1 MIKPTPTLIFTE
13 EGTLPIFVF
22 IFPIMTFYA
31 VFMSSLFTVQA
42 RQLEQEADTKPVV
55 ASKIPVGSFRVEEE
69 RRINRAL
76 SRERSSV
83 GGGRIVRERSM
94 SRIPVFSTNSPSNN
108 VGFNYSYNLR
118 RIAVPLLFP
127 RLHFIKQFSEMN

>member
-1 MIKPTPTLIFTE
+1 MIKPAPIPLPE
-13 EGTLPIFVF
+13 KGSLPIFVF
-22 IFPIMTFYA
+22 IFISPIMRF
-31 VFMSSLFTVQA
+31 LCLQA

-76 SRERSSV
+76 SRERSSGGML

-108 VGFNYSYNLR
+108 VGLNYSYNLR

-127 RLHFIKQFSEMN
+127 RLHFIKQFTITE

>member
-1 MIKPTPTLIFTE
+1 MIKPRYVHPLPRNLIFTGRKFANIRIYLTDNE
-13 EGTLPIFVF
+13 VLLVF
-22 IFPIMTFYA
+22 
-31 VFMSSLFTVQA
+31 LCVQA

-76 SRERSSV
+76 SRERSSGSMM

-94 SRIPVFSTNSPSNN
+94 SRIPVFSSNN
-108 VGFNYSYNLR
+108 VGLNYSYNLR
-118 RIAVPLLFP
+118 RIALPLLFP
-127 RLHFIKQFSEMN
+127 RLYFIKQFA